1 MALGAGARRCGRP
14 PVTNA
19 SGPTPPHPGGRQDLV
34 LNRESL
40 ARDLRS
46 LGVIPGQTLLV
57 HASLR
62 RIGWVSGG
70 AGAVVAALRQV
81 LGQEATLVVPAS
93 TADNSDTSRL
103 YQARTTGMTSDEIG
117 RYRDAMPPFTL
128 ERPSIGTG
136 RIAECVRTAPG
147 AVRSEHPQTSFAA
160 LGPQAG
166 MLMSGHQF
174 DCHLGE
180 SSPLGRLY
188 KAGAWV
194 LLMGVGYEACTCF
207 HLAEYRY
214 VPFPPRQVY
223 GCVVAEQGQRRWRS
237 YEDVV
242 LDDRDF
248 AALGAAFDQTGHV
261 IRGHVGQAQCLLA
274 PIAAAVDFATEWLRQ
289 HRTPKLAG
297 TGVTSANAE
306 ARVPRR

>member
-1 MALGAGARRCGRP
+1 M
-14 PVTNA
+14 TNA
-19 SGPTPPHPGGRQDLV
+19 TGTTHPDPGGRQDRV

-40 ARDLRS
+40 VRDLRS
-46 LGVIPGQTLLV
+46 LGVILGQTLLV

-62 RIGWVSGG
+62 QIGWVEGG
-70 AGAVVAALRQV
+70 ADEVVAALRQAV
-81 LGQEATLVVPAS
+81 GRDATLVVPVA

-103 YQARTTGMTSDEIG
+103 YLTRTAGMAPDEIE
-117 RYRDAMPPFTL
+117 RYRDSMPPFTS
-128 ERPSIGTG
+128 ERPSVGMG

-147 AVRSEHPQTSFAA
+147 AVRSQHPQTSFAA

-166 MLMSGHQF
+166 LLMSDHRL

-180 SSPLGRLY
+180 SSPLRRLY
-188 KAGAWV
+188 DASAWV

-214 VPFPPRQVY
+214 VAFPPRQVY
-223 GCVVAEQGQRRWRS
+223 GCVIAEQGQRQWWS

-261 IRGHVGQAQCLLA
+261 IRGHVGQAECRLA
-274 PIAAAVDFATEWLRQ
+274 PIAAAVDFAAEWLQQ
-289 HRTPKLAG
+289 HRTAVPARS
-297 TGVTSANAE
+297 GVTSANPE
-306 ARVPRR
+306 AGVSPQQ

>member
-1 MALGAGARRCGRP
+1 M
-14 PVTNA
+14 TNV
-19 SGPTPPHPGGRQDLV
+19 SGTTV

-40 ARDLRS
+40 ARDLCS
-46 LGVIPGQTLLV
+46 LGVIPGRTLLV

-62 RIGWVSGG
+62 KIGWVSGG
-70 AGAVVAALRQV
+70 ADEVVAALRQV
-81 LGQEATLVVPAS
+81 LGRDATLVVPTS

-103 YQARTTGMTSDEIG
+103 YLTRTKGMSPDEIG

-128 ERPSIGTG
+128 ERPSVGMG

-147 AVRSEHPQTSFAA
+147 AVRSHHPQTSFAA
-160 LGPQAG
+160 LGTQAE
-166 MLMSGHQF
+166 MLMNDHPL

-180 SSPLGRLY
+180 SSPLARLY
-188 KAGAWV
+188 DAGAWM

-214 VPFPPRQVY
+214 LLFPPRQVY
-223 GCVVAEQGQRRWRS
+223 RCVIAEQGQRQWRS

-242 LDDRDF
+242 LDDGDF
-248 AALGAAFDQTGHV
+248 AALGRAFDQTEHV

-274 PIAAAVDFATEWLRQ
+274 PITAAVDFATEWLRQ
-289 HRTPKLAG
+289 NRTAVDAG
-297 TGVTSANAE
+297 SGVTSVNPE
-306 ARVPRR
+306 ARVPPC

>member
-1 MALGAGARRCGRP
+1 M
-14 PVTNA
+14 TNA
-19 SGPTPPHPGGRQDLV
+19 PGTISSPPGGRRDPV

-46 LGVIPGQTLLV
+46 LGIVPGQTLLV

-62 RIGWVSGG
+62 QIGWVSGG
-70 AGAVVAALRQV
+70 ADEVLAALRQL
-81 LGQEATLVVPAS
+81 LGRDATLVVPVS

-103 YQARTTGMTSDEIG
+103 YLERTAGMTPDEIS
-117 RYRDAMPPFTL
+117 RYREAMPPFTL
-128 ERPSIGTG
+128 ERPSVGMG

-147 AVRSEHPQTSFAA
+147 AVRSRHPQSSFAA
-160 LGPQAG
+160 LGPQAEL
-166 MLMSGHQF
+166 LMTDHPL

-214 VPFPPRQVY
+214 VPVPPRQSY
-223 GCVVAEQGQRRWRS
+223 GCVIAEHGQRQWWS

-261 IRGHVGQAQCLLA
+261 IRGHVGQAQCILT
-274 PIAAAVDFATEWLRQ
+274 PITAAVDFATEWLKQ
-289 HRTPKLAG
+289 HRTAVHAG
-297 TGVTSANAE
+297 SDVTSANPE
-306 ARVPRR
+306 ARVTQR

>member
-1 MALGAGARRCGRP
+1 MAVRAGARRFGRP
-14 PVTNA
+14 AVTDE
-19 SGPTPPHPGGRQDLV
+19 PGTTIQRPGDRQGQVVD
-34 LNRESL
+34 RASL

-46 LGVIPGQTLLV
+46 LGVTPGQILLV

-62 RIGWVSGG
+62 RIGRVSGG
-70 AGAVVAALRQV
+70 PQDVVDALRRV
-81 LGQEATLVVPAS
+81 LGRDATLVVPAS

-103 YQARTTGMTSDEIG
+103 YLARTKGMSPDEIR
-117 RYRDAMPPFTL
+117 RYRDAMPPFTA
-128 ERPSIGTG
+128 ERPSVGMG

-147 AVRSEHPQTSFAA
+147 AVRSQHPQTSFAA
-160 LGPQAG
+160 LGPQAR
-166 MLMSGHQF
+166 MLMTGHRL

-188 KAGAWV
+188 QAGAWV

-214 VPFPPRQVY
+214 VSRPPRQVY
-223 GCVVAEQGQRRWRS
+223 RCVIAEQGQRRWWS

-261 IRGHVGQAQCLLA
+261 VRGYVGTAECRLIPLA
-274 PIAAAVDFATEWLRQ
+274 VAVDFATEWLRR
-289 HRTPKLAG
+289 HRSPAHAG
-297 TGVTSANAE
+297 SGVISAKWP
-306 ARVPRR
+306 ARVPSR

>member
-1 MALGAGARRCGRP
+1 M
-14 PVTNA
+14 
-19 SGPTPPHPGGRQDLV
+19 
-34 LNRESL
+34 NRESL
-40 ARDLRS
+40 AEDLRS

-57 HASLR
+57 HASMR
-62 RIGWVSGG
+62 QIGWVSGG
-70 AGAVVAALRQV
+70 AAAVVAALRQV
-81 LGQEATLVVPAS
+81 IGRDATLVVPTT

-103 YQARTTGMTSDEIG
+103 YRARTASMTPDEITCH
-117 RYRDAMPPFTL
+117 RDAMPPFTL
-128 ERPSIGTG
+128 DRPSVGMG
-136 RIAECVRTAPG
+136 RIAECVRTTPG

-166 MLMSGHQF
+166 MFMSDHRF

-188 KAGAWV
+188 RAGAWV

-214 VPFPPRQVY
+214 RPSPPREIY
-223 GCVVAEQGQRRWRS
+223 RCVIADEDDGRWWS

-248 AALGAAFDQTGHV
+248 AALGAAFDQTEHV

-274 PIAAAVDFATEWLRQ
+274 PITAAVDFATEWLQQYR
-289 HRTPKLAG
+289 AAADAES
-297 TGVTSANAE
+297 GVTPANLE
-306 ARVPRR
+306 ARVPQR

>member
-1 MALGAGARRCGRP
+1 M
-14 PVTNA
+14 TNA
-19 SGPTPPHPGGRQDLV
+19 TGTTPLHPGGRQDQI

-40 ARDLRS
+40 AGDLRS
-46 LGVIPGQTLLV
+46 LGVMPGQTLLV

-62 RIGWVSGG
+62 RIGWVGGG
-70 AGAVVAALRQV
+70 ADEVVAALRQV
-81 LGQEATLVVPAS
+81 VGRDATLVVPVS

-103 YQARTTGMTSDEIG
+103 YLDRTAGMTPEEIR

-128 ERPSIGTG
+128 ERPSVGMG
-136 RIAECVRTAPG
+136 LIAECVRTAPG
-147 AVRSEHPQTSFAA
+147 AVRSQHPQTSFAA
-160 LGPQAG
+160 LGPQAE
-166 MLMSGHQF
+166 MLMTDHQL

-188 KAGAWV
+188 EAGAWV

-214 VPFPPRQVY
+214 MPVPPRRFY
-223 GCVVAEQGQRRWRS
+223 GCVVAEEGQRQWWS

-248 AALGAAFDQTGHV
+248 AALGAAFDRTGHV
-261 IRGHVGQAQCLLA
+261 IRGHVGQARCLLA
-274 PIAAAVDFATEWLRQ
+274 PIAATVDFATEWLRQ
-289 HRTPKLAG
+289 HRTAAHAG
-297 TGVTSANAE
+297 SGVTSANLE
-306 ARVPRR
+306 ARVPQR

>member
-1 MALGAGARRCGRP
+1 
-14 PVTNA
+14 VTNA
-19 SGPTPPHPGGRQDLV
+19 SGATLQRPGGGQDKV
-34 LNRESL
+34 LDRESL

-46 LGVIPGQTLLV
+46 LGVVPGQILLV

-62 RIGWVSGG
+62 RIGRVNGG
-70 AGAVVAALRQV
+70 APDVVAALRQV
-81 LGQEATLVVPAS
+81 LGRNATLVVPTS

-103 YQARTTGMTSDEIG
+103 YLARTEGMIPDELR
-117 RYRDAMPPFTL
+117 RYQDAMPPFTP
-128 ERPSIGTG
+128 ERPSVGMG

-147 AVRSEHPQTSFAA
+147 AVRSQHPQTSFAA
-160 LGPQAG
+160 LGPRAR
-166 MLMSGHQF
+166 MLMTGHRL

-188 KAGAWV
+188 EADAWV

-214 VPFPPRQVY
+214 LPIPPRQVY
-223 GCVVAEQGQRRWRS
+223 RCVIVEAGQRRWWS

-248 AALGAAFDQTGHV
+248 AALGAAFDQTRNV
-261 IRGHVGQAQCLLA
+261 VRGYVGQAECRLIPL
-274 PIAAAVDFATEWLRQ
+274 AAAVDFAAEWLRQ
-289 HRTPKLAG
+289 HRPAADAG
-297 TGVTSANAE
+297 SGLTSAKTQ
-306 ARVPRR
+306 ARVLPR

>member
-1 MALGAGARRCGRP
+1 M
-14 PVTNA
+14 
-19 SGPTPPHPGGRQDLV
+19 
-34 LNRESL
+34 NRASL
-40 ARDLRS
+40 ARDLSS
-46 LGVIPGQTLLV
+46 LGVIPGRILLV

-62 RIGWVSGG
+62 RIGRVS
-70 AGAVVAALRQV
+70 AGADDVVAAFREV
-81 LGQEATLVVPAS
+81 LGRDATLVVPTF

-103 YQARTTGMTSDEIG
+103 YLARTRGMTPDEIR

-128 ERPSIGTG
+128 GLPSTG
-136 RIAECVRTAPG
+136 MGRVAECVRTAPG
-147 AVRSEHPQTSFAA
+147 AVRSQHPQTSFAA
-160 LGPQAG
+160 LGPQARI
-166 MLMSGHQF
+166 LMAGHLL

-188 KAGAWV
+188 EADAWV

-214 VPFPPRQVY
+214 LPLPPRQVY
-223 GCVVAEQGQRRWRS
+223 RCVIAEEGRRRRWWS

-261 IRGHVGQAQCLLA
+261 VRGYVGQAECRLVPLT
-274 PIAAAVDFATEWLRQ
+274 AAVDFAAEWLRQ
-289 HRTPKLAG
+289 YRPMAGPGPALCPRSRRPASRHGSEHRR
-297 TGVTSANAE
+297 
-306 ARVPRR
+306 ARLPRSRPEVRPARCVAAR